1 MGVALTLNKKAIS
14 FFLPNTSFNRLGW
27 LTSLDKVIKL
37 YNGEKINKLATILS
51 RQEID
56 LTDWSRLKE
65 LFITSCNKWKND

>member
-14 FFLPNTSFNRLGW
+14 LFLPNTSFNRLGW